1 MIVPI
6 MSVSL
11 TACSS
16 LGVSDSSLDYQK
28 PNVLPPLKM
37 GDEDSGLINPIFPL
51 PKLNTETTDNT
62 FKPSGNE
69 FELPRPNSDN

>member
-6 MSVSL
+6 MLVNF

-16 LGVSDSSLDYQK
+16 LGVSDGSLEYQK

-37 GDEDSGLINPIFPL
+37 GDEDSGLMNPILPL
-51 PKLNTETTDNT
+51 PKLNTESTDNT
-62 FKPSGNE
+62 FKPLGNE
-69 FELPRPNSDN
+69 FKLPRPNSDN